1 MKQFSLETRLKMSEA
16 AKKRCGEWV
25 RRQAESRRMDLPY
38 DEVLRLYESGHTQV
52 EIGQIFGC
60 SQKVVFGF
68 MKRNGIKARIAKKR
82 NQYGENN
89 SNWKNGRRSNGKYI
103 RIKTPDDSYSK
114 PLDGYIL
121 EHVYVME
128 QHLGRSLRN
137 FGRGD
142 IRTEIVHHINEVKT
156 DNRIENLMLTNCVEH
171 MKIHNE
177 LRRRRCQCQKD

>member
-82 NQYGENN
+82 DQYGENN